1 MDDPPNVAKLV
12 DAALARDKA
21 KAARK
26 EAAADCSEDQLAIA
40 FVDRH
45 ERQLRY
51 VALWGKWVKW
61 AGAYWE
67 QETTLAAFDLARSLC
82 REAAP
87 AKAKTVAAVEM
98 LSRSEIGESRQPFV
112 NGTRTRRCSIH
123 PQTRSSL
130 PEWRNRN
137 ECCCD

>member
-21 KAARK
+21 RATRK

-45 ERQLRY
+45 ELQLRY

-98 LSRSEIGESRQPFV
+98 LSRSD
-112 NGTRTRRCSIH
+112 RRVAATVCQWDADKALFNTPKVSIH
-123 PQTRSSL
+123 FAGMEKS
-130 PEWRNRN
+130 E
-137 ECCCD
+137 